1 MWVQMKIQAREIENT
16 KKQIQSVSY
25 IQDLVYNIESTDVA
39 ILEHKQMIDMLRE
52 NKVIDCKEL
61 WENMPVSLIETCWMP
76 ESQ

>member
-1 MWVQMKIQAREIENT
+1 MKIQAREIENT

-61 WENMPVSLIETCWMP
+61 
-76 ESQ
+76 